1 MFVPSRLWE
10 PEQKINDMI
19 IMFKIRTVTKIVSL
33 VTSKE
38 NISAIKSKLL
48 IFIVVSK
55 LRPFIDEI
63 NF

>member
-1 MFVPSRLWE
+1 
-10 PEQKINDMI
+10 
-19 IMFKIRTVTKIVSL
+19 MFKIRTVTKIVSL

-38 NISAIKSKLL
+38 NSSAIKSKLL